1 MSGRTQSRAR
11 ALETITGYLTDN
23 DIVFEQP
30 SDDCI
35 VATLPG
41 EHRLKT
47 TVSLVAGEHS
57 LSLNAFVIR
66 HPEENHA
73 AFFRWLLERNLR
85 IFGIAYALDHLGDVY
100 LVGKVPLRTLTEDRV
115 DQLLGAVL
123 ENSDGAFDHLLELG
137 FESAIRRE
145 WQWRL
150 SRGESTANLVHFQ
163 HLADPLSAT
172 HQEQLAP
179 WHGSDT
185 AG

>member
-1 MSGRTQSRAR
+1 MTEHAAAR
-11 ALETITGYLTDN
+11 VDALATITGYLSEN

-30 SDDCI
+30 SPDCI

-47 TVSLVAGEHS
+47 TVSLVVGEHS
-57 LSLNAFVIR
+57 LSINAFIIR
-66 HPEENHA
+66 HPEENQT
-73 AFFRWLLERNLR
+73 AFFRWLLERNLH

-100 LVGKVPLRTLTEDRV
+100 LVGKVPLNTLTGDRV
-115 DQLLGAVL
+115 DQLLGSVL

-150 SRGESTANLVHFQ
+150 SRGESTANLVHFR
-163 HLADPLSAT
+163 HLAEPAGST
-172 HQEQLAP
+172 HQEQQGPGHDNNA
-179 WHGSDT
+179 
-185 AG
+185 AR